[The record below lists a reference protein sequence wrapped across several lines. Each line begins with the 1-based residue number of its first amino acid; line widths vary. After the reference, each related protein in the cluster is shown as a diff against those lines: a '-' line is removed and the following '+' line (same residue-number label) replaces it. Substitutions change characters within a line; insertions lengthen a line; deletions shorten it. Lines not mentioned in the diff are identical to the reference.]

1 MEFFR
6 DTNIDF
12 LGKKWYFLIFSLI
25 FSVAGVLSMAFWHG
39 IPLGVDF
46 RGGTLVYVKYA
57 HTPDPSAI
65 HTEIERA
72 GLKNARVQRYG
83 QPGNN
88 EVLIALDIQETSE
101 QALDKGKT
109 QIIQALESHAAAGQ
123 AGPQQLQFVD
133 RRELSFGEG
142 PASPRIGRRGQ
153 PALHR
158 DSSGI
163 VDYRDKTKSG
173 VLGSIDELKSVAD
186 PAVVASL
193 QESFFVSDFGIRNV
207 EIVGPQVGQQLRKQA
222 ILATLYSLG
231 GMLIY
236 LGFRFEWIYGV
247 AAVLTVFHDTLIT
260 VGAFSLLNWEI
271 SLTVIAA
278 ILTLIGYSNNDTIV
292 VFDRIRENIKL
303 LRREKLADIV
313 NKSINQT
320 LSRTILTAGLTF
332 LTVLALF
339 LFGGEVLHGFSFALV
354 IGILI
359 GTYSSIAIAAPILVA
374 YQDWRGGGARSRLP
388 CHCGRAAARRSRR
401 KKLRSESGPSGVKS
415 LTCPQRQEFAEGSS
429 ERAGAK
435 RMRSVSKFS

>member
-1 MEFFR
+1 VEFFQN
-6 DTNIDF
+6 TNIDF
-12 LGKKWYFLIFSLI
+12 LGKKWYFLAFSLI

-57 HTPDPSAI
+57 HTPDPAAI
-65 HTEIERA
+65 HAEIEHA
-72 GLKNARVQRYG
+72 GLKNARVQTYG
-83 QPGNN
+83 PASNN
-88 EVLIALDIQETSE
+88 EVLIALDIQETNE
-101 QALDKGKT
+101 QALDKGKL
-109 QIIQALESHAAAGQ
+109 QIIQALQSNAAPDKLDLNNSSSVTVQNYLLDKDPLHLGSGAD
-123 AGPQQLQFVD
+123 AN
-133 RRELSFGEG
+133 
-142 PASPRIGRRGQ
+142 PRYTAIAQ
-153 PALHR
+153 TIL
-158 DSSGI
+158 
-163 VDYRDKTKSG
+163 DYRDKTKGG
-173 VLGSIDELKSVAD
+173 VLGSIAELKGVAD
-186 PAVVASL
+186 PAVIASL
-193 QESFFVSDFGIRNV
+193 QDNFFVSDFGIRNV

-222 ILATLYSLG
+222 LLATLYSLA

-236 LGFRFEWIYGV
+236 LALRFEWIYGV

-303 LRREKLADIV
+303 LRRDRLADIV

-339 LFGGEVLHGFSFALV
+339 LFGGEVLHGFSLALV

-374 YQDWRGGGARSRLP
+374 YQEWRGEQG
-388 CHCGRAAARRSRR
+388 
-401 KKLRSESGPSGVKS
+401 KKPIAMPL
-415 LTCPQRQEFAEGSS
+415 
-429 ERAGAK
+429 RAGNGPMQPKEKVKA
-435 RMRSVSKFS
+435 